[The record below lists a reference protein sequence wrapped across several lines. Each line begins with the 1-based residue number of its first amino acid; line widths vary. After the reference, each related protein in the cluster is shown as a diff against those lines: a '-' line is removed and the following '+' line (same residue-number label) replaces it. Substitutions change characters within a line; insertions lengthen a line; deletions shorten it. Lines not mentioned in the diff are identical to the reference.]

1 LHQLILAGLFDT
13 KFQFLK
19 TMTEHFKLCI
29 VIPCFNEEKRLD
41 INRFQSFLK
50 AQPSIL
56 ICFVNDGSTDKTF
69 DILKAIKN
77 KYANNVE
84 VFETPKNGG
93 KAEAVRL
100 GVLHCNANYNFEKI
114 AYLDADLATSLEECV
129 EISKLVK
136 NETLFAFGSR
146 IKKIDTNID
155 RKGYRFLIGR
165 FIATLIS
172 RQLNLPV
179 YDTQCGCKI
188 IETKLSKKLFNK
200 KFISKWLFD
209 VELFH
214 RISEIYGIDGIKK
227 ISKEV
232 PLKSWVD
239 IGESKVQFSY
249 FFKLWYDLFSIKKAY
264 KKH

>member
-1 LHQLILAGLFDT
+1 
-13 KFQFLK
+13 
-19 TMTEHFKLCI
+19 MTEQFKLCI

-41 INRFQSFLK
+41 ISRFHSFIK
-50 AQPSIL
+50 SQPTVL
-56 ICFVNDGSTDKTF
+56 ICFVNDGSSDKTL
-69 DILKAIKN
+69 DVLNAIKN
-77 KYANNVE
+77 KFPNNVG
-84 VFETPKNGG
+84 VFETPQNSG

-100 GVLHCNANYNFEKI
+100 GVLHCNATCKFEKI
-114 AYLDADLATSLEECV
+114 AYLDADLATSLEECL
-129 EISKLVK
+129 EISKFIS
-136 NETLFAFGSR
+136 NETLFVFGSR

-188 IETKLSKKLFNK
+188 FKTELSNQLFNQ

-214 RISEIYGIDGIKK
+214 RIIKIYGADGIKK
-227 ISKEV
+227 ISKEI
-232 PLKSWVD
+232 PLKSWID